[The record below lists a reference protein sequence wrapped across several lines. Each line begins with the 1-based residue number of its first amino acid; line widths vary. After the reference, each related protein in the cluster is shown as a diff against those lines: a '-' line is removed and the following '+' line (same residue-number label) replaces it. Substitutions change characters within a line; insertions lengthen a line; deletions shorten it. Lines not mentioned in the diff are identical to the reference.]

1 MAWQL
6 RRALPTDIDSIML
19 LETNTFST
27 DAWSTDIMLG
37 ELRSDLC
44 WYVVAFRPETPEV
57 IEAYA
62 GLHAPRN
69 SGSADI
75 QTIAVAPESRRSGLG
90 RLIVRTLVNEAMK
103 RGATEVFL
111 EVRADNPA
119 AENLY
124 LSLGFEKIAVR
135 TRYYQPDNVD
145 AIVMRLIPARLGH
158 AFTATELQ
166 TPPPKNDAPA
176 ESSMGGERPVAAEE
190 S

>member
-1 MAWQL
+1 MIWQL
-6 RRALPTDIDSIML
+6 RQAQPADIGSIMH
-19 LETNTFST
+19 LETSIFLT

-37 ELRSDLC
+37 ELGSDHC

-75 QTIAVAPESRRSGLG
+75 QTIAVAPGSRRGGLG
-90 RLIVRTLVNEAMK
+90 RLIVRTLVNEALK

-145 AIVMRLIPARLGH
+145 AMVMRLIPARLGH
-158 AFTATELQ
+158 AFTAAK
-166 TPPPKNDAPA
+166 P
-176 ESSMGGERPVAAEE
+176 ERAGEE